1 MLVRKGFQA
10 GVRQC
15 GIAITIAQIVVMVQI
30 CKVSVYLFFA
40 NDLAV
45 VIKNTHHTP
54 INLTS
59 GRVTV
64 KSIVDPWDPR
74 SGYQSK
80 YTHEIQ

>member
-1 MLVRKGFQA
+1 MLVRNGFQA
-10 GVRQC
+10 DVRQY
-15 GIAITIAQIVVMVQI
+15 GIAITIAQIVVVVQI
-30 CKVSVYLFFA
+30 YRVSVHLFFA

-54 INLTS
+54 IKLTS
-59 GRVTV
+59 GRMTV